1 MSNCIFFHPCI
12 CPYKTNAVACD
23 MHQDIDTKAGDLPKS
38 KWNHPNSCNLKKS
51 LLDLCANMVG
61 FPWDFHGFPFN
72 QIQNHRGNKAAFRPS
87 FPSPCLGH
95 VVLTTWGIPPA
106 SIRARHGGICHMG
119 TWKFKLLGGPRHR
132 TNPWGSP
139 NSNQFL
145 QPVGSRKM
153 ISRKIPTTC
162 QIRWDSQILIF
173 QKILVK
179 TESKNERDRQINKQ
193 TKTKTKPN
201 GPNRNRLFC
210 FALHPPFK
218 TCNTSGRR
226 RHSLP
231 IGVSAPWEFDPA
243 SHHQDYKFHFWV
255 GNP

>member
-119 TWKFKLLGGPRHR
+119 TWKFSCLEAPGTEPTRGGHLTP
-132 TNPWGSP
+132 TNS
-139 NSNQFL
+139 SNPLVPGKWFPGRFQ
-145 QPVGSRKM
+145 QHVRSGE
-153 ISRKIPTTC
+153 
-162 QIRWDSQILIF
+162 ILRF
-173 QKILVK
+173 WFSKKKLVK
-179 TESKNERDRQINKQ
+179 TEPKNERDRQINKQ

-201 GPNRNRLFC
+201 GPNQNRLFC

-218 TCNTSGRR
+218 TCNASGRR
-226 RHSLP
+226 RHSA
-231 IGVSAPWEFDPA
+231 APWEFDPA
-243 SHHQDYKFHFWV
+243 SHHQDYKFHFE
-255 GNP
+255 